1 MAIIDNFSKEE
12 LQQIVES
19 SSSMKEV
26 IDKLGYATHSGSNN
40 NTVKSR
46 LEKYNIDI
54 SHFTFKKGIE
64 RNEENIF
71 IKDSTASQAT
81 LRRWYVKGEYTPY
94 VCSICGQEPIW
105 QGKELTLIL
114 DHINGIN
121 NDDRLENLRWVCPN
135 CNQQLETT
143 NGKNKLNRN
152 HISSKGVSS
161 DNTEKIKYY
170 CKECNKEISRN
181 SNSGLCFECSSKLK
195 RVCERPS
202 REELKKLIRT
212 TPFTKIGEQ
221 YGVSDKAITKWC
233 ISENL
238 PSRKKDINSY
248 SEEEWNK
255 I

>member
-54 SHFTFKKGIE
+54 SHFTIKKGIE
-64 RNEENIF
+64 RNEENVF

-81 LRRWYVKGEYTPY
+81 LRRWYVKGEYIPY

-114 DHINGIN
+114 DHINGCN
-121 NDDRLENLRWVCPN
+121 HDDRLENLRWVCPN

-170 CKECNKEISRN
+170 CKKCNKEISKN

-202 REELKKLIRT
+202 KEELKKLIRT